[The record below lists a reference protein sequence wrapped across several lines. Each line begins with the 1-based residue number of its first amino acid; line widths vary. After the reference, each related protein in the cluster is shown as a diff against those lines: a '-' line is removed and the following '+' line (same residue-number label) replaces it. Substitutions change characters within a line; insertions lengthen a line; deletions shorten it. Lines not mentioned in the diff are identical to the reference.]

1 MLIPASVHTS
11 PNPLSVLHWK
21 SRISSMTVTEPC
33 SKFALL
39 LNVTIS
45 NLPNKLTKKLTMVA
59 DCSVGRL
66 DGLIKVKRL
75 KLCPCSIL
83 ICDSLAVDSLSDPAR
98 ASFSVE
104 YLGCS

>member
-1 MLIPASVHTS
+1 MI
-11 PNPLSVLHWK
+11 
-21 SRISSMTVTEPC
+21 VTMRRP
-33 SKFALL
+33 KFILL

-45 NLPNKLTKKLTMVA
+45 NLPNKATSKLTMVA

-83 ICDSLAVDSLSDPAR
+83 ICESLAVDPLSDPAR